1 MKVNIWI
8 EDYFQLEIVD
18 GEPVFSCNICN
29 VGFNNEGNITRH
41 IKDKLENLINNDFKK
56 SDDTDIY
63 EGFDEDGHKLNENY
77 I

>member
-1 MKVNIWI
+1 MK
-8 EDYFQLEIVD
+8 
-18 GEPVFSCNICN
+18 
-29 VGFNNEGNITRH
+29 
-41 IKDKLENLINNDFKK
+41 NLINIYFKS